1 MHFYLILNKYSLTTN
16 VPNKKYTKSSSFQCM
31 IMMKINF
38 FIDLLFYSG
47 ILLFVWGLLC
57 TAQIMLIKSIQQ
69 RQQTHIYQY
78 ITENERTDIIVC
90 ITKLCFSFG
99 P

>member
-1 MHFYLILNKYSLTTN
+1 MRKLNSNALLLPNKYSLTTYRVF

-38 FIDLLFYSG
+38 FIDLLFYFG

-57 TAQIMLIKSIQQ
+57 TAQIMFIKSIQTETTD
-69 RQQTHIYQY
+69 TH
-78 ITENERTDIIVC
+78 
-90 ITKLCFSFG
+90 FSVHHRK
-99 P
+99 